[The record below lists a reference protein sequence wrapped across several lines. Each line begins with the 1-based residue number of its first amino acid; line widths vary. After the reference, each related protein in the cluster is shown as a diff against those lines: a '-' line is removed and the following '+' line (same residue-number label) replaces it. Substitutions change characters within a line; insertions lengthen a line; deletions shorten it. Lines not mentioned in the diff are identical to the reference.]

1 MCGTLIQLSKL
12 IPLPNFAESESKV
25 LPSSLFFILVE
36 DTHSKDSTDE
46 KVQTV
51 LLSIDPGE
59 VSKHK
64 LTGTPD
70 SKVLL

>member
-1 MCGTLIQLSKL
+1 MCGALIQLNCM
-12 IPLPNFAESESKV
+12 PLPNFAESESKV
-25 LPSSLFFILVE
+25 LPSTLFFILVE
-36 DTHSKDSTDE
+36 DTHSKDSVDE
-46 KVQTV
+46 KVQTEMV
-51 LLSIDPGE
+51 NIDPAG